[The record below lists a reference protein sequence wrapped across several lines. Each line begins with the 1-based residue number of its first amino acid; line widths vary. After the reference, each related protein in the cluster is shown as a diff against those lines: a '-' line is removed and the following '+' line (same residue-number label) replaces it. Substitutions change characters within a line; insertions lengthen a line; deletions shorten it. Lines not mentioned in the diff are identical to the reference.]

1 MSRDPRYDVLF
12 EPVKIGPVT
21 AKNRFYQV
29 PHCNGMGRTYPS
41 SMARMRGVKAQGG
54 WAVVSTEQI
63 DIHPTSDISPN
74 TEGRLWSDQDIP
86 FHARMC
92 DAVHEHGSLALIEF
106 THNGKVAANLYS
118 REVPLFPSPMPI
130 SGVYPLQARA
140 MDRQDIRDYR
150 RWHLE
155 AVKRARRAGYD
166 IVCCY
171 AAHNLSLAGQFMLPR
186 YNQRTDEYGGS
197 LENRVRLFREIIE
210 DAKEAVGDTMA
221 VVVRFAVEELRGAE
235 GIEFEKEGREIV
247 EMLAELPDLWDV
259 NISEW
264 ENDSQTSRFADE
276 GFQEPYIDFVK
287 KVTSKPVVGVGRYT
301 SPDRMVSVIRNGVM
315 DMIGAARPSIADPFL
330 PKKIEQ
336 GRVEDIRE
344 CIGCNICVSWDIMS
358 APMRCTQNPT
368 KGEEWRKGW
377 HPEDIAPKRSA
388 ATVLVV
394 GAGPAGLEAA
404 RALGQRGYQVTL
416 VEARDELG
424 GRVTRESRLPGLSTW
439 RRVHDYR
446 AYQIG
451 QMANVDVYM
460 QSRLSADQVLEYGA
474 THVVVACGSLWRHD
488 GYGRTHQSTV
498 PGLDGASIL
507 TPDDLL
513 DGMSA
518 SGPVVVYDDDHY
530 YLGGVL
536 AEKLSKDGLAVT
548 LVTPES
554 IVSAFTKTT
563 LEQHRI
569 QRQLIELDVNIVTGH
584 RLDKVNKGSV
594 TLACGYTGRERDIDA
609 TNVVMLTSRL
619 PIDELYWQLNER
631 QSEWHDFG
639 LETVT
644 RIGDCYGPATI
655 AAAVYE
661 GHRFAR
667 ELDETPLNELGFR
680 RELTEL
686 SADF

>member
-1 MSRDPRYDVLF
+1 
-12 EPVKIGPVT
+12 
-21 AKNRFYQV
+21 
-29 PHCNGMGRTYPS
+29 
-41 SMARMRGVKAQGG
+41 
-54 WAVVSTEQI
+54 
-63 DIHPTSDISPN
+63 
-74 TEGRLWSDQDIP
+74 
-86 FHARMC
+86 
-92 DAVHEHGSLALIEF
+92 
-106 THNGKVAANLYS
+106 
-118 REVPLFPSPMPI
+118 
-130 SGVYPLQARA
+130 
-140 MDRQDIRDYR
+140 
-150 RWHLE
+150 
-155 AVKRARRAGYD
+155 
-166 IVCCY
+166 
-171 AAHNLSLAGQFMLPR
+171 
-186 YNQRTDEYGGS
+186 
-197 LENRVRLFREIIE
+197 
-210 DAKEAVGDTMA
+210 
-221 VVVRFAVEELRGAE
+221 
-235 GIEFEKEGREIV
+235 
-247 EMLAELPDLWDV
+247 
-259 NISEW
+259 
-264 ENDSQTSRFADE
+264 
-276 GFQEPYIDFVK
+276 
-287 KVTSKPVVGVGRYT
+287 
-301 SPDRMVSVIRNGVM
+301 
-315 DMIGAARPSIADPFL
+315 MIGAARPSIADPFL

-498 PGLDGASIL
+498 PGLDGESIL